1 MRFSAERL
9 LVIAAAAISITLT
22 AITVS
27 AVLRQS
33 ETLSERESAA
43 LRDSATRAAQER
55 VSELRAT
62 LNRLF
67 AQAAGAWSDQGVDAL
82 DAWSARHPDWP
93 LFLLEAGEGWTAL
106 PLSPAAN
113 PPAWRSSEELLAAAE
128 IEFAEQDSAAALE
141 RLDRLAERSPDRGV
155 RISAMIAAA
164 SVRKKMRQPQG
175 AARAYRDVLPL
186 LELEPALTRGA
197 FAVKLAMV
205 ECWLAGREYALA
217 REALL
222 EMLRAVNSAHPGR
235 HGRAE
240 VAMMRSRVT
249 WLRARSPSVLA
260 TPAEREIDDR
270 TDRELEWADGRA
282 ARRDQLAELESE
294 MRRLLAKRQQPAE
307 GVISFVNTRAGEIP
321 VILALRAIGP
331 DRRFAIVMPAQE
343 LIERYWNTGGRPQPW
358 RVVMPEQVGGSEMIV
373 ALGEPFGGA
382 LVVPTLE
389 TLQRSAEQS
398 SQRLI
403 LLLAIT
409 VAAAGGWGIVLWM
422 LSRSLARQRELA
434 ALQRRFVAD
443 VSHELKTPLALIRL
457 LTETLADGRVSDPK
471 RVNQYLGTIGRESER
486 LTNLLDTILDFS
498 RMESGRRSYELRAC
512 DVGAA
517 VRAAWALFEPRFAAD
532 GFTAELHVAD
542 DLPMIAGDAEAL
554 QQLVVNLLQNA
565 YRYGGEE
572 RYVRVDVLRERGG
585 GGVVILVQDR
595 GIGMSRA
602 QLRRLGDSFYRA
614 EDARVRSTRGAGL
627 GLAIVR
633 HIVAA
638 HRGRLD
644 VISRPGRGSTFTVT
658 LPVGRIQDDAAPG
671 AGGAPAAAAR
681 ETRTG
686 EGRGS

>member
-1 MRFSAERL
+1 MRLSAERL

-55 VSELRAT
+55 VTELRAT

-67 AQAAGAWSDQGVDAL
+67 AQAAGAWAELGVDAL

-93 LFLLEAGEGWTAL
+93 LFLLETGDGWTAL
-106 PLSPAAN
+106 PLSPAGN
-113 PPAWRSSEELLAAAE
+113 PPAWRTSDELLAAAE
-128 IEFAEQDSAAALE
+128 IEFAEQDPAAALE
-141 RLDRLAERSPDRGV
+141 RLERLAERSADRGV
-155 RISAMIAAA
+155 RISAMVAAA
-164 SVRKKMRQPQG
+164 SVRKKLRQPQA
-175 AARAYRDVLPL
+175 AARAFRDVLPQ
-186 LELEPALTRGA
+186 LEQEPALARGA

-205 ECWLAGREYALA
+205 ECWLAAREYALA

-235 HGRAE
+235 HGQAD

-260 TPAEREIDDR
+260 TPAEREIDER
-270 TDRELEWADGRA
+270 TDRELQWADARA
-282 ARRDQLAELESE
+282 ARRDQLSELEEE
-294 MRRLLAKRQQPAE
+294 MRRLLAKRTQPSE
-307 GVISFVNTRAGEIP
+307 GVISFVNTRAGDIP

-331 DRRFAIVMPAQE
+331 DRRLAVVMPTQE
-343 LIERYWNTGGRPQPW
+343 LIERYWYSARRTQPW

-398 SQRLI
+398 SQRLV

-457 LTETLADGRVSDPK
+457 LTETLADGRVSDPQ
-471 RVNQYLGTIGRESER
+471 RVSQYLGTIGRESER

-498 RMESGRRSYELRAC
+498 RMESGRRSYVLRAC
-512 DVGAA
+512 DVGGA

-565 YRYGGEE
+565 YRYAGDA
-572 RYVRVDVLRERGG
+572 RYVRVDVQRERGG
-585 GGVVILVQDR
+585 GAVVIMVQDR
-595 GIGMSRA
+595 GIGMSKA
-602 QLRRLGDSFYRA
+602 QLRRIGDSFYRA

-633 HIVAA
+633 HVVAA
-638 HRGRLD
+638 HRGRMD

-658 LPVGRIQDDAAPG
+658 LPVGRIPDESASAAGDDLAPE
-671 AGGAPAAAAR
+671 AAR
-681 ETRTG
+681 LPNG
-686 EGRGS
+686 DGRAP

>member
-128 IEFAEQDSAAALE
+128 LEFAEQDSAAALE

-217 REALL
+217 RKALL

-260 TPAEREIDDR
+260 APAEREIDDR